1 MPRIDAV
8 DFYYL
13 AMPEVLDIG
22 DGSQDLLLVRVQAG
36 PHVGWGECEAS
47 PLVSIAS
54 LVAPMS
60 HSACHPVRESV
71 LGEEIAGPADILR
84 ITRRVRHRSLDML
97 QADHTL
103 SGIDIAL
110 WDLLGK
116 MRDLPAWALVGDA
129 NHAKTPYASVLF
141 GDTPQETM
149 AKGRAAVTAGY
160 SAVKFGWGPYGAGTA
175 QADADQAVAA
185 REGIGPDALLLVD
198 AGTIWVDDLARARQV
213 VPALREARATWL
225 EEPFVSG
232 ALAEYHALA
241 ADAAPIRLAG
251 GEGAH
256 HPHMAMHMIDHAG
269 IGFVQID
276 AGRIGGITSAREV
289 AQYARARG
297 VTYVNHT
304 FTSHLALSASLV
316 PFADLAH
323 HVICE
328 YPVEPKAL
336 GIEATRD
343 HILRDANGQ
352 IRLPDRPGLGI
363 EPDLEACRRY
373 LKQVEIAVDGQVLY
387 RTPEL
392 RA

>member
-1 MPRIDAV
+1 
-8 DFYYL
+8 
-13 AMPEVLDIG
+13 
-22 DGSQDLLLVRVQAG
+22 
-36 PHVGWGECEAS
+36 
-47 PLVSIAS
+47 
-54 LVAPMS
+54 
-60 HSACHPVRESV
+60 V
-71 LGEEIAGPADILR
+71 LGEEIASAADIAR
-84 ITRRVRHRSLDML
+84 ITRRDRHRSLDML

-110 WDLLGK
+110 WDLLGQ
-116 MRDLPAWALVGDA
+116 MRDQPAWALVGDGG

-141 GDTPQETM
+141 GDTPQETL
-149 AKGRAAVTAGY
+149 AKGRAAVAAGY
-160 SAVKFGWGPYGAGTA
+160 SAVKFGWGPFGAGTA
-175 QADADQAVAA
+175 QADADQIVAA

-198 AGTIWVDDLARARQV
+198 AGTIWVDDLARARLSL
-213 VPALREARATWL
+213 PALKAANATWL

-232 ALAEYHALA
+232 ALAGYAALA
-241 ADAAPIRLAG
+241 AEAAPVRMAG

-276 AGRIGGITSAREV
+276 AGRIGGITSARDV
-289 AQYARARG
+289 ALYARDRG

-304 FTSHLALSASLV
+304 FTSHLALAASLV
-316 PFADLAH
+316 PFADLAD

-336 GIEATRD
+336 AIEATHD

-352 IRLPDRPGLGI
+352 VRLPDRPGLGI
-363 EPDLEACRRY
+363 TPDLDACRRY
-373 LKQVEIAVDGQVLY
+373 LKQVEIVVDGKVLY